1 MAYEFA
7 TKATDYDLL
16 DGRILELL
24 DEHHAKLRFASFSP
38 DVGFQLGLALREEFL
53 AKYGDESIGRP
64 TQKGVKAGLGK
75 LHRTFWIYKCC

>member
-24 DEHHAKLRFASFSP
+24 DEHHAKLRFAKFSP
-38 DVGFQLGLALREEFL
+38 DIGFQLGLALREAFL
-53 AKYGDESIGRP
+53 AKYGDESIGRSA
-64 TQKGVKAGLGK
+64 QEGVKPGLGESPMTVGI
-75 LHRTFWIYKCC
+75 LQC